1 LGPSRRI
8 KTEKGVSMV
17 ARNKHRLFIY
27 RSDAKIYE
35 EILQR
40 KLPRLQIHSAGRPD
54 EAFPYIEEAEIL
66 LSSKVIPDDLLKKTK
81 RLVWFAST
89 SAGNESLVKNPF
101 LPTSVTLT
109 KTTIYGEMM
118 AEFVFA
124 YLLYFIRGGSKH
136 LGDQKKKTWDP
147 VRPERLRGKVLAIL
161 GLGSIGKEIAKRG
174 KQFGMKVIGVKRT
187 PEPLEDVDEIFGPRD
202 LEKMLP
208 GADYLVLVI
217 PFTPETDHLLGEKEL
232 ALLKEGAVLFNI
244 GRGRTI
250 DEKALIRV
258 LKAKKIRAVLDVFE
272 TEPLPPENE
281 LWSLDNVIITPHV
294 SGIDLPEEIC
304 EGFVA
309 NYERWVKGEPLIG
322 LVDRQKGY

>member
-1 LGPSRRI
+1 MS
-8 KTEKGVSMV
+8 

-27 RSDAKIYE
+27 RSDSKIYE
-35 EILQR
+35 EILQK
-40 KLPRLQIHSAGRPD
+40 KLPQLQIHSAERPE
-54 EAFPYIEEAEIL
+54 EAFPHIEEAEIL
-66 LSSKVIPDDLLKKTK
+66 LSSKVIPDDLLKKAR

-109 KTTIYGEMM
+109 KTTVYGEMM

-124 YLLYFIRGGSKH
+124 YLLDIIRGGSKY
-136 LGDQKKKTWDP
+136 LRDQKKKSWDP

-161 GLGSIGKEIAKRG
+161 GLGSVGKEIAKRG
-174 KQFGMKVIGVKRT
+174 KQFGMRVIGVKRT
-187 PEPLEDVDEIFGPRD
+187 PEPVEDVDEIFGPQD
-202 LEKMLP
+202 LEKMIP
-208 GADYLVLVI
+208 KADYLVAVI

-232 ALLKEGAVLFNI
+232 ALLKEGAILFNI

-250 DEKALIRV
+250 DEEALIRV

-272 TEPLPPENE
+272 TEPLPPEND
-281 LWSLDNVIITPHV
+281 LWALDNVIITPHV

-309 NYERWVKGEPLIG
+309 NYERWIKGEPLIG
-322 LVDRQKGY
+322 LVDREKGY

>member
-1 LGPSRRI
+1 LGPSWRI
-8 KTEKGVSMV
+8 TTDKGAFML
-17 ARNKHRLFIY
+17 ARNRHRLFIY
-27 RSDAKIYE
+27 RSDSKIYE
-35 EILQR
+35 EILHR
-40 KLPRLQIHSAGRPD
+40 KLPQLPIHSAGRPE
-54 EAFPYIEEAEIL
+54 EASPYIEEAEIL
-66 LSSKVIPDDLLKKTK
+66 LSSKVIPDDLLKKAR

-89 SAGNESLVKNPF
+89 SAGNDSLVKNPF
-101 LPTSVTLT
+101 LPASVTFT

-136 LGDQKKKTWDP
+136 LMDQKRKIWDP
-147 VRPERLRGKVLAIL
+147 VRPERLRGKVLAIV
-161 GLGSIGKEIAKRG
+161 GSVGKEIAKRG
-174 KQFGMKVIGVKRT
+174 KQFGMRVIGVRRT
-187 PEPLEDVDEIFGPRD
+187 PEPVEEVDQIFSPQNLD
-202 LEKMLP
+202 KMIP
-208 GADYLVLVI
+208 QADYLVAVI

-244 GRGRTI
+244 GRGTTI

-272 TEPLPPENE
+272 TEPLPPDNE
-281 LWSLDNVIITPHV
+281 LWSLENVIVTPHV

-322 LVDRQKGY
+322 LVDRDKGY

>member
-1 LGPSRRI
+1 ML
-8 KTEKGVSMV
+8 

-27 RSDAKIYE
+27 RSDSKIYE

-40 KLPRLQIHSAGRPD
+40 KLPQLHIHSAGRPE

-66 LSSKVIPDDLLKKTK
+66 LSSKVIPDDLLKKAR

-101 LPTSVTLT
+101 LPASVTLT

-136 LGDQKKKTWDP
+136 LGDQKKKIWDP
-147 VRPERLRGKVLAIL
+147 VRPERLRGKVLAIV
-161 GLGSIGKEIAKRG
+161 GLGSVGKEIAKRG
-174 KQFGMKVIGVKRT
+174 KQFGMRVIGVRRT
-187 PEPLEDVDEIFGPRD
+187 PEPVEEVDQIFGSQD
-202 LEKMLP
+202 LEKMIP
-208 GADYLVLVI
+208 EADYLVAVI

-244 GRGRTI
+244 GRGTTI
-250 DEKALIRV
+250 DEEALIRV